1 MATYDKLKERI
12 TKSVVQKM
20 MERKKR
26 DNPRN
31 DRGIPQR
38 LKVSEAEAQRE
49 PGSNPWQDQL
59 DIEDAEEAEEA
70 VAAAELQ
77 RTKAAG
83 GAARSRTRE
92 RGQQRGITE
101 NAIKMTAIFGEPKR
115 AVGGAIR
122 RTMNRKTVEQMI
134 NRGFPAAE
142 ISECVGTV
150 VITKDPAHGARVV
163 TTVRPTEKNGPKRGR
178 KYKPKYGRPHDRNG
192 DSMTDGQTNQ
202 Y

>member
-1 MATYDKLKERI
+1 MKRRKSQNNRRKAA
-12 TKSVVQKM
+12 SVVPFNDEQHFQSTDRYTDRAITASGQM
-20 MERKKR
+20 SERSVR
-26 DNPRN
+26 
-31 DRGIPQR
+31 ISVHA
-38 LKVSEAEAQRE
+38 LK
-49 PGSNPWQDQL
+49 
-59 DIEDAEEAEEA
+59 
-70 VAAAELQ
+70 
-77 RTKAAG
+77 
-83 GAARSRTRE
+83 